1 MSNTHKLAQP
11 QPEKAKKLFRSYII
25 GLIFAVLL
33 TIVSYIFVEN
43 KIFTGETLF
52 FVLSILL
59 ILQMIVQVCFYL
71 RLSDEKS
78 DEGWS
83 SLSLIFTLMIIAIIV
98 AGNLW
103 ILYNLNYN
111 MMM

>member
-1 MSNTHKLAQP
+1 MSNTNELARP
-11 QPEKAKKLFRSYII
+11 QPEKAKKLLKSYII
-25 GLIFAVLL
+25 GFIFAVVL
-33 TIVSYIFVEN
+33 TIISYVFVEN
-43 KIFTGETLF
+43 KIFTGEALF
-52 FVLSILL
+52 FALSVLVIV
-59 ILQMIVQVCFYL
+59 QMIVQVCFYL